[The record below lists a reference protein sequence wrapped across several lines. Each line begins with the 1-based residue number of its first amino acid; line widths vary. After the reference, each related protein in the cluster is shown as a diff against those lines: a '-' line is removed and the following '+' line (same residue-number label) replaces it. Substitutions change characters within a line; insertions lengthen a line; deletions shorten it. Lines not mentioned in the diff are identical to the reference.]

1 MFAVGGDMKFT
12 DWRAEADHK
21 MKAQFG
27 IDLQD
32 TGLSAADLQKAWAQD
47 LSPSAF
53 VEWTGEKFD
62 LRPAREWG
70 WN

>member
-1 MFAVGGDMKFT
+1 MAFA
-12 DWRAEADHK
+12 DWRAEADHQ

-27 IDLQD
+27 IDLLD
-32 TGLSAADLQKAWAQD
+32 TGLSAADLQQAFEQD
-47 LSPSAF
+47 FSPSTF

-62 LRPAREWG
+62 LTPVREWG